1 MRPYW
6 LFCAG
11 EDSGDVLGESLVQE
25 ILEKGF
31 DALGAGG
38 RRMEG
43 AGLLPLVPFDDL
55 PVNGFGDVLLHSHR
69 LAKNFK
75 ILRRALQNEN
85 CHGLVAVDYPG
96 FNLKLMQLAL
106 QMEKRVIYVE
116 PPQIWAWKPKRVQ
129 AFLSPEAKRL
139 VELRAL
145 YDIEIEAYQKFGLH
159 VQKIPHPLLQ
169 KRNSFAEENFSL
181 TAKDRATAPI
191 LLFPGS
197 RLSQAKRNLE
207 LYRRL
212 ADKLTSKGQNVV
224 FVASRTELFRFLEGK
239 FCGKFRVQISP
250 QSAEERFALLQS
262 AKCVV
267 SGPGSAMME
276 AFLAKTPCVAASRIE
291 PLTFCVGKLF
301 LKTKHLTLPNIQAD
315 RLQKEAS
322 IPEYVQ
328 SVFSNVDAQAA
339 KVFYAVEKFIF
350 F

>member
-129 AFLSPEAKRL
+129 AFLLQKPKGSWNCGRCTISKSKRTKSSACTFKKF
-139 VELRAL
+139 R
-145 YDIEIEAYQKFGLH
+145 IRFCKKEI
-159 VQKIPHPLLQ
+159 LLQ
-169 KRNSFAEENFSL
+169 K
-181 TAKDRATAPI
+181 KI
-191 LLFPGS
+191 
-197 RLSQAKRNLE
+197 
-207 LYRRL
+207 
-212 ADKLTSKGQNVV
+212 
-224 FVASRTELFRFLEGK
+224 FL
-239 FCGKFRVQISP
+239 
-250 QSAEERFALLQS
+250 
-262 AKCVV
+262 
-267 SGPGSAMME
+267 
-276 AFLAKTPCVAASRIE
+276 
-291 PLTFCVGKLF
+291 
-301 LKTKHLTLPNIQAD
+301 
-315 RLQKEAS
+315 
-322 IPEYVQ
+322 
-328 SVFSNVDAQAA
+328 
-339 KVFYAVEKFIF
+339 
-350 F
+350 

>member
-25 ILEKGF
+25 ILGKGF

-38 RRMEG
+38 RRMER

-55 PVNGFGDVLLHSHR
+55 PVNGFGDVLLHSWK
-69 LAKNFK
+69 LSKDFK
-75 ILRRALQNEN
+75 ILKRALQNEN
-85 CHGLVAVDYPG
+85 CQGLVAVDYPG

-129 AFLSPEAKRL
+129 AFLSPEAQRL

-159 VQKIPHPLLQ
+159 VQKIPHPFLQ
-169 KRNSFAEENFSL
+169 SKKSFAQETSSW
-181 TAKDRATAPI
+181 TAKENAPAPI
-191 LLFPGS
+191 LFFPGS

-207 LYRRL
+207 LYRRV
-212 ADKLTSKGQNVV
+212 ANKLTSKGQTVA
-224 FVASRTELFRFLEGK
+224 FVASRNELFQFLEGE
-239 FCGKFRVQISP
+239 FCGEFRVLLSP

-291 PLTFCVGKLF
+291 PLTFCLGKLF

-315 RLQKEAS
+315 RLKKEAP
-322 IPEYVQ
+322 IPECVQ

-339 KVFYAVEKFIF
+339 KVFCALEKFISF
-350 F
+350 